1 MCLTLQLP
9 TLKSAKLSLLGRP
22 LKVLFLLI
30 SLFFP
35 CSPFVDVSFKRQ
47 TSALAADKEASGR
60 ILPPAQ
66 AVSEEPF
73 QPSQAVKIQT
83 DDKYDL
89 NDLVKCLGD
98 LDPCFV
104 DLSIVPRIFFSL
116 DIKPD
121 YHHINTFLPDQDFL
135 GFAGI

>member
-1 MCLTLQLP
+1 M
-9 TLKSAKLSLLGRP
+9 
-22 LKVLFLLI
+22 
-30 SLFFP
+30 
-35 CSPFVDVSFKRQ
+35 DVSFKRQ
-47 TSALAADKEASGR
+47 TSALAADREASGR

-98 LDPCFV
+98 FV
-104 DLSIVPRIFFSL
+104 DFSIVPRIFFLSISNL
-116 DIKPD
+116 I
-121 YHHINTFLPDQDFL
+121 IIT
-135 GFAGI
+135 